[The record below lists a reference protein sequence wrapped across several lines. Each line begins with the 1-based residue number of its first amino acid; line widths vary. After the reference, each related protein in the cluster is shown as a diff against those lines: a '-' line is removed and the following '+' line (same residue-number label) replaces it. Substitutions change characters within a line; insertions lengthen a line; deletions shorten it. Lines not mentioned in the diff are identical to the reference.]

1 MWDLDILKN
10 HYCDYITIIVKKIS
24 KRIIN
29 KKKIRIYVGHKTYL
43 FFIIVPEILRNREE

>member
-10 HYCDYITIIVKKIS
+10 HYYDYITIIVKRIS

-29 KKKIRIYVGHKTYL
+29 RKKIRIYAGHKTYSS
-43 FFIIVPEILRNREE
+43 FIIVPEISRNREE